1 MPPPLGVPQPQVARV
16 ARLGMGVMA
25 FGNRKLVTQIGAVNV
40 VESIVSAHGGN
51 ARRPVAVGPELRSD
65 IVRVVAVHR
74 RAARPVV
81 AVEVLAVARGGPQR
95 KAACG
100 FQPPQ
105 RPQGRGGMLPLV
117 GIVGR
122 IETVG
127 AEIAVLPPGLQVEEP
142 GPPAV
147 VGRPYECVVVGEIG
161 IVPVAVAAA
170 VRSRAEHREASRTH
184 RARKIPVAIAVLAA
198 RGFET
203 QVGGPQRRGADVH
216 RTGVGSDARN
226 AVDQF
231 DGRNAVEVDG
241 QRVGL
246 MPGAGIG
253 EINAV
258 EKDHGLVERASPDED
273 VGLRSLASAFAD
285 IDRRSKAQGGFQS
298 LDRRRGLGFPVEKR
312 GVRLGVTRGSRLT
325 PGDADFPYPQCLE
338 DSGRVG
344 SLRGRTLRRKQQDRH
359 PDREDPDSHIT
370 VEAGKNRPVFATP
383 TLEAGVLLCLDVFH
397 LFEIWVKSEKTS
409 QPGPAADP
417 RFGRAKVTKK
427 TGYTGPFV

>member
-1 MPPPLGVPQPQVARV
+1 
-16 ARLGMGVMA
+16 
-25 FGNRKLVTQIGAVNV
+25 
-40 VESIVSAHGGN
+40 
-51 ARRPVAVGPELRSD
+51 
-65 IVRVVAVHR
+65 
-74 RAARPVV
+74 
-81 AVEVLAVARGGPQR
+81 
-95 KAACG
+95 
-100 FQPPQ
+100 
-105 RPQGRGGMLPLV
+105 MLPLV

-312 GVRLGVTRGSRLT
+312 GVRLGVARGSRLT

-344 SLRGRTLRRKQQDRH
+344 SLRRRTLRRKQQDRH

-370 VEAGKNRPVFATP
+370 VETGKNRPVFATP

-397 LFEIWVKSEKTS
+397 LFEIWIKSEKTS

>member
-1 MPPPLGVPQPQVARV
+1 
-16 ARLGMGVMA
+16 
-25 FGNRKLVTQIGAVNV
+25 
-40 VESIVSAHGGN
+40 
-51 ARRPVAVGPELRSD
+51 
-65 IVRVVAVHR
+65 
-74 RAARPVV
+74 
-81 AVEVLAVARGGPQR
+81 
-95 KAACG
+95 
-100 FQPPQ
+100 
-105 RPQGRGGMLPLV
+105 MLPLV

-198 RGFET
+198 RGFEA

-216 RTGVGSDARN
+216 RTGVGSNARN

-312 GVRLGVTRGSRLT
+312 GVRLGVARGSRLT
-325 PGDADFPYPQCLE
+325 PGDADFPDPQCLE
-338 DSGRVG
+338 NSGRVG

-409 QPGPAADP
+409 EPGPAADP